1 MFRSLS
7 VKWKDLL
14 LCTLNSGV
22 RFTLPMNMMWQG
34 PVSIS
39 IFTKLRRLLSKK
51 KNMVYLSYNLLCL
64 LNAYATKLKEGNRAE
79 KKIFHLLLSLPV
91 WICPPFCRLLLPAIC
106 SRDFLEPWRYRLY
119 QTQNI
124 FWGVAITN
132 HGCHIP
138 PNLWLNGL
146 ITFAHFR
153 SENSTY
159 NLSSSKLEN
168 IGSIEQK
175 MSITP
180 LLKQNPLF
188 LQWFPIQH
196 FEKVNFYGNLC
207 DSPRPASRTKYYAE
221 CSREIKALF
230 NTVNVYC

>member
-14 LCTLNSGV
+14 LFTLSSGMH
-22 RFTLPMNMMWQG
+22 FTLPMNMMWQG

-91 WICPPFCRLLLPAIC
+91 WICPPFCRLLLPAMVPG
-106 SRDFLEPWRYRLY
+106 FLETLK

-124 FWGVAITN
+124 FHSSVANTN

-138 PNLWLNGL
+138 PNLWLTCL
-146 ITFAHFR
+146 ITFAHFQ
-153 SENSTY
+153 SENLAE
-159 NLSSSKLEN
+159 NLSSSKSERILV
-168 IGSIEQK
+168 Q
-175 MSITP
+175 
-180 LLKQNPLF
+180 
-188 LQWFPIQH
+188 
-196 FEKVNFYGNLC
+196 
-207 DSPRPASRTKYYAE
+207 
-221 CSREIKALF
+221 
-230 NTVNVYC
+230 